1 MGGVIGFA
9 SRGEAMADVVSCIT
23 LLVIEDDEICLA
35 RMDSLEM
42 GGGGG
47 KRKLLGFKKGYGM
60 SGIVCNG
67 IGGGED
73 TCMLGLG
80 RPRAWGA
87 GIVGWEGEVLVVGL
101 SGGVE
106 GDAGGWTG
114 RLGVL
119 VFTFTGVW
127 DA

>member
-1 MGGVIGFA
+1 MSGGVIGFA
-9 SRGEAMADVVSCIT
+9 SRDEARADVVTCIT
-23 LLVIEDDEICLA
+23 LLITEDDEICLA

-73 TCMLGLG
+73 TW
-80 RPRAWGA
+80 PRAWGA

-101 SGGVE
+101 SG
-106 GDAGGWTG
+106 
-114 RLGVL
+114 
-119 VFTFTGVW
+119 
-127 DA
+127 